1 MERVSRQAPKFFATI
16 LMTILTTAGSLA
28 PRAWAQGA
36 VSFTDERGVTIR
48 LPAKAT
54 RIVSLAPELT
64 EILFAAGAGKAVV
77 GVTSYCNYPAEAR
90 AIRKVGGFSAKTI
103 SIEAILALKPDL
115 VVGSLFAHAQLAGPF
130 ERAGLRFAALPTTN
144 FKAIYDTISLVG
156 RIAGDER
163 VADSLAASIR
173 ARVEAVRGRTS
184 MTPPEARPLVFW
196 ETWDEPLMSAG
207 PNTFTSQIIEA
218 AGGRNC
224 FADSGA
230 DWPVVSF
237 EALLARDPDWIMAA
251 GSHGEALTME
261 RLARRP
267 GWSALKAVK
276 AGRVKLLDGDIVSR
290 AGPRFVD
297 ALELVSKTLYP
308 ELWQA
313 SRGK

>member
-1 MERVSRQAPKFFATI
+1 MERASRLAPPFFVTI
-16 LMTILTTAGSLA
+16 LITILAAAGLLV
-28 PRAWAQGA
+28 PEAWAQGA
-36 VSFTDERGVTIR
+36 ISFKDERGATIR
-48 LPAKAT
+48 LPAKAA

-103 SIEAILALKPDL
+103 SIETILALKPDL

-130 ERAGLRFAALPTTN
+130 ERAGLRFAALPTTS
-144 FKAIYDTISLVG
+144 FEAIYDTVSLAG
-156 RIAGDER
+156 KIAGDER
-163 VADSLAASIR
+163 TADALAASMR
-173 ARVEAVRGRTS
+173 SRVEAVRERTAK
-184 MTPPEARPLVFW
+184 TPLAARPLVFW

-224 FADSGA
+224 FADSSA
-230 DWPVVSF
+230 DWPVISF

-251 GSHGEALTME
+251 GSHGEALTVE

-297 ALELVSKTLYP
+297 ALELMSKTLYP

-313 SRGK
+313 SRGQ

>member
-1 MERVSRQAPKFFATI
+1 MILAAAGLLAPK
-16 LMTILTTAGSLA
+16 
-28 PRAWAQGA
+28 AWAQGA
-36 VSFTDERGVTIR
+36 ISFKDERGVTIR

-77 GVTSYCNYPAEAR
+77 GVTSFCNYPAEAM
-90 AIRKVGGFSAKTI
+90 AIRKIGGFSAKTI

-130 ERAGLRFAALPTTN
+130 ERAGLRFAALPTTG
-144 FKAIYDTISLVG
+144 FEAIYDTVSLAG

-163 VADSLAASIR
+163 TADALVSSMR
-173 ARVEAVRGRTS
+173 ARVETVRARTAS
-184 MTPPEARPLVFW
+184 VATAQRPLVFW

-207 PNTFTSQIIEA
+207 PNTFTSQIIVA

-224 FADSGA
+224 FADSSA

-251 GSHGEALTME
+251 GSRGEALTME

-276 AGRVKLLDGDIVSR
+276 AGRVTLLDGDIVSR

-297 ALELVSKTLYP
+297 ALELMSKVLYP

-313 SRGK
+313 NSGK